1 MSSAF
6 IPSRSPG
13 NSATDRARRP
23 DWKKVL
29 GRTLREFSRH
39 RILSLAASVTYYAL
53 LAIFPAIGAL
63 VSVYGLFADPAT
75 IGDELGSLSL
85 VLPGGAIEII
95 GDQIKALISQ
105 HHATLSLT
113 FVGGLILS
121 LWSASS
127 GIKALFDAMN
137 VIYDAEEER
146 GFFKLAGV
154 ALLFTFGF
162 LVFLAL
168 AFAATVAVPWALSYL
183 GLAGPLGWAV
193 SVLRW
198 PVVLV
203 VVNIGLT
210 ITYRFGPS
218 RSAGDGQWVSWGSA
232 FACVAWLIV
241 SGAFS
246 WYAAN
251 FGRFNATYGSLGAVI
266 GFMMWL
272 WLSFAIILLGTQLN
286 AEIARQ
292 TAADLDSEKPPGG

>member
-6 IPSRSPG
+6 TPSRAPG
-13 NSATDRARRP
+13 NSSAGRLRRR
-23 DWKKVL
+23 DWIKVL
-29 GRTLREFSRH
+29 RRTLREFSRH
-39 RILSLAASVTYYAL
+39 RILSLAAGVTYYAL

-63 VSVYGLFADPAT
+63 VSVYGLFADPAS
-75 IGDELGSLSL
+75 ISGELASLSM

-95 GDQIKALISQ
+95 GDQIKALMAQ

-113 FVGGLILS
+113 FFGGLVLS

-127 GIKALFDAMN
+127 GIKAMFDAMN
-137 VIYDAEEER
+137 VIYDEDEDR
-146 GFFKLAGV
+146 GFIKLAGI

-162 LVFLAL
+162 LAFLIL
-168 AFAATVAVPWALSYL
+168 AFAAAVAVPVVLNFLA
-183 GLAGPLGWAV
+183 LAGPLGWTV

-198 PVVLV
+198 PLILLV
-203 VVNIGLT
+203 VNVGLT

-218 RSAGDGQWVSWGSA
+218 RMAAEWQWVSWGSA
-232 FACVAWLIV
+232 FASIAWLVV

-272 WLSFAIILLGTQLN
+272 WLSFAIVLLGAQLN
-286 AEIARQ
+286 AEIARRS
-292 TAADLDSEKPPGG
+292 ADDVVPAP